1 MSMLFQLRVM
11 TAVLRQARLAAVI
24 STLLAAAALL
34 LASLASAPGLVAL
47 TLVLASLLAAGVQAY
62 YAARVGFD
70 AALLDAMQACHP
82 DAAPGVIDDVLQ
94 KLGLRDAPATS
105 RGWQARW
112 QGMRR
117 LMRWQLL
124 ALSAQALLLLAA
136 YLCRSVPW

>member
-34 LASLASAPGLVAL
+34 LASVSSPGLVAM
-47 TLVLASLLAAGVQAY
+47 TLALASLLAAGVQAY
-62 YAARVGFD
+62 YVARVGFD
-70 AALLDAMQACHP
+70 AALLEAMQACHP
-82 DAAPGVIDDVLQ
+82 DAAPGVIDDALQ
-94 KLGLRDAPATS
+94 KLGLRDASATS

-124 ALSAQALLLLAA
+124 ALGAQAVLLLAA
-136 YLCRSVPW
+136 HLCRWVPW

>member
-34 LASLASAPGLVAL
+34 LASVSSPGLVAM
-47 TLVLASLLAAGVQAY
+47 TLALASLLAAGVQAY

-70 AALLDAMQACHP
+70 AALLEAMQACHP

-94 KLGLRDAPATS
+94 KLGLRDASATS

-124 ALSAQALLLLAA
+124 ALGAQAVLLLAA
-136 YLCRSVPW
+136 HLCRWVSW

>member
-34 LASLASAPGLVAL
+34 LASLAQPGLLAML
-47 TLVLASLLAAGVQAY
+47 LALASLLAAGVQAY

-70 AALLDAMQACHP
+70 AALLEAMQACHP

-94 KLGLRDAPATS
+94 KLGLREASATS

-117 LMRWQLL
+117 LMRWQLF
-124 ALSAQALLLLAA
+124 AVGAQAVLLLAA
-136 YLCRSVPW
+136 LLSRWVAW